1 VTTPDGGT
9 LPPRPASSPD
19 VDLFGSTTSGRSRRR
34 SWRIE
39 LEGLG
44 PSACRSEEVRVT
56 MVDAE
61 TGKRSAVRVPFSWLV
76 DVAVSGSKCAVSI
89 EEGTYS

>member
-1 VTTPDGGT
+1 MTAATDGT
-9 LPPRPASSPD
+9 SPRSSESSPD
-19 VDLFGSTTSGRSRRR
+19 VDLFGATTSGRSRRR

-44 PSACRSEEVRVT
+44 PKQCRAEEVRVT

>member
-1 VTTPDGGT
+1 MTAAADGT
-9 LPPRPASSPD
+9 SPQSSVSSPD
-19 VDLFGSTTSGRSRRR
+19 VDLFGTASSGRPRRR

-44 PSACRSEEVRVT
+44 PTACRSEEVRVT

>member
-1 VTTPDGGT
+1 
-9 LPPRPASSPD
+9 
-19 VDLFGSTTSGRSRRR
+19 
-34 SWRIE
+34 
-39 LEGLG
+39 
-44 PSACRSEEVRVT
+44 
-56 MVDAE
+56 MVDSE

>member
-9 LPPRPASSPD
+9 SPPRPASSSD

-34 SWRIE
+34 AWRIE

-44 PSACRSEEVRVT
+44 PATSRVEEVRVT
-56 MVDAE
+56 MIDSE

-76 DVAVSGSKCAVSI
+76 DVAAPGGKCAITI